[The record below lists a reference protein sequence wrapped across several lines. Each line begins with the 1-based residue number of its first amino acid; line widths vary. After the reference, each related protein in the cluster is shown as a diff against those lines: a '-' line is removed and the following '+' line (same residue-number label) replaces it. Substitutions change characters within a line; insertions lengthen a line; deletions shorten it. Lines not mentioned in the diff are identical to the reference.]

1 MPALRVQIPQVP
13 FWGVSASGWPIW
25 LGLSIFSDV
34 NKGET
39 YLIYHDAKY
48 MRKYGDLDMLPQE
61 LTPFG
66 DAFLTDQLV
75 GLQPHQ
81 YVTI

>member
-1 MPALRVQIPQVP
+1 MGSGVRSGSTGAVNGGSVADRRALQ
-13 FWGVSASGWPIW
+13 
-25 LGLSIFSDV
+25 
-34 NKGET
+34 GET

-81 YVTI
+81 YVTKKDLTLS